1 MSKAERKQQ
10 IKDLN
15 EAIFTYECLLDDAIS
30 RNNTSEIAQ
39 LRRDIQKCKRE
50 KVALKDNK
58 EFKLHPEEELYFAM
72 MGA

>member
-15 EAIFTYECLLDDAIS
+15 EAISTYEWLLEDAQL

-50 KVALKDNK
+50 KNALKENK
-58 EFKLHPEEELYFAM
+58 EFMLHPEEELYFAM